1 MRAPPDLAAARP
13 RYREY
18 APSPDLAQ
26 QVRCFWR
33 ITADEAPFTPNR
45 ICPDGCADIILP
57 GDGTVRA
64 IGTMRTAAVVALSG
78 RVDRLGVRFQP
89 GEALAF
95 FDVPLAELTDT
106 TAGVEELGWHAARNL
121 GDQLAG
127 TQSITGKIALIE
139 KALRAR
145 RAGLYRRAAP
155 RWLRA
160 AVRLL
165 EGGCSGPGL
174 QRVRDEVGASERTH
188 ERRFR
193 EMVGLSPKT
202 FQRVARFRRALE
214 RMQRRSRASYAAVA
228 ADAGYADQ
236 AHLIREFKSLAGIT
250 PAAYAREWD
259 AVGFV
264 QYRSPT
270 HA

>member
-1 MRAPPDLAAARP
+1 MRAPPDLSADRP
-13 RYREY
+13 RYHEY
-18 APSPDLAQ
+18 EPSPDLAQ

-33 ITADEAPFTPNR
+33 ITADEAPLTPNR
-45 ICPDGCADIILP
+45 ICPDGCADIVLT

-78 RVDRLGVRFQP
+78 RVDVLGVRFQP
-89 GEALAF
+89 GAALAF
-95 FDVPLAELTDT
+95 FDVPLAELTDA
-106 TAGVEELGWHAARNL
+106 TAGVEELGWHAARNV
-121 GDQLAG
+121 GDQLSGIPA
-127 TQSITGKIALIE
+127 ITGKIALIE
-139 KALRAR
+139 TMLRAR
-145 RAGLYRRAAP
+145 QAGLDRRAAP

-160 AVRLL
+160 ALQLL
-165 EGGCSGPGL
+165 EGSDAGL

-188 ERRFR
+188 ERQFR

-214 RMQRRSRASYAAVA
+214 RMQRRSRAPYAAVA
-228 ADAGYADQ
+228 AEAGYADQ
-236 AHLIREFKSLAGIT
+236 AHLIREFKALAGIT

-270 HA
+270 PRVE

>member
-1 MRAPPDLAAARP
+1 MRALPDLAATRP

-33 ITADEAPFTPNR
+33 IT
-45 ICPDGCADIILP
+45 
-57 GDGTVRA
+57 
-64 IGTMRTAAVVALSG
+64 
-78 RVDRLGVRFQP
+78 
-89 GEALAF
+89 
-95 FDVPLAELTDT
+95 
-106 TAGVEELGWHAARNL
+106 
-121 GDQLAG
+121 
-127 TQSITGKIALIE
+127 GKLALIE
-139 KALRAR
+139 TALRAR

-165 EGGCSGPGL
+165 EGGDSGPGL

-188 ERRFR
+188 ERQFR
-193 EMVGLSPKT
+193 EMVGISPKT
-202 FQRVARFRRALE
+202 FHRVARFRRALE
-214 RMQRRSRASYAAVA
+214 RMQRRSRAPYAAVA

-264 QYRSPT
+264 QYRPPT